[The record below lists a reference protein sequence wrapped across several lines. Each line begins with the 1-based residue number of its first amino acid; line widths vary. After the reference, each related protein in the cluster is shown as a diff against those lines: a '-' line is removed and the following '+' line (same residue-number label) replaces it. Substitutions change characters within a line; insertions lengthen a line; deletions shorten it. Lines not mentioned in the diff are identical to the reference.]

1 MDAPGEGARE
11 RFNMSRIADRSILIT
26 GGASGLGRL
35 IALKAAVLGGRVILW
50 DVNEANLDR
59 VAREIGA
66 IGRPVMARRCDVSN
80 REDVYRAAR
89 EVTEAF
95 GEVDILVN
103 NAGVVSGR
111 SFLECTD
118 AELQRTMDV
127 NILAHFWTVR
137 AFLPGMIERGRGH
150 IVTMASAAGI
160 VGVSRMVDYCAS
172 KAAAFGFDEA
182 LRMEI
187 RQNRW
192 PVKTT
197 VVCPYFINTGMFD
210 GVKTRFAALLPILD
224 ENKVADR
231 IIRAI
236 VKGKKRLIMP
246 PMVYSV
252 WLLRLLPVAV
262 FDLVADLMGINMA
275 MKSFRGR
282 VGKREQ
288 SETVS

>member
-1 MDAPGEGARE
+1 
-11 RFNMSRIADRSILIT
+11 MSRIENRNVLIT

-35 IALKAAVLGGRVILW
+35 LAIKAAALGGRVVLW

-59 VAREIGA
+59 VGREVRAG
-66 IGRPVMARRCDVSN
+66 GRPVLVRRCDVTN

-89 EVTEAF
+89 EVTETF
-95 GEVDILVN
+95 GPVDILIN
-103 NAGVVSGR
+103 NAGVISGR
-111 SFLECTD
+111 SFLDCTD
-118 AELQRTMDV
+118 DELQRTMDV
-127 NILAHFWTVR
+127 NIMAHFWTVR
-137 AFLPGMIERGRGH
+137 AFLPGMVERRSGH

-160 VGVSRMVDYCAS
+160 VGVSRMVDYCTS

-210 GVKTRFAALLPILD
+210 GVRTRFAALLPILD
-224 ENKVADR
+224 ENRVADR
-231 IIRAI
+231 IIRA
-236 VKGKKRLIMP
+236 VRKNRRRVIMP

-252 WLLRLLPVAV
+252 WLLRLLPVSV
-262 FDLVADLMGINMA
+262 FDFVADLMGINVA
-275 MKSFRGR
+275 MKTFKGR
-282 VGKREQ
+282 
-288 SETVS
+288 SERAGSDEAT

>member
-1 MDAPGEGARE
+1 
-11 RFNMSRIADRSILIT
+11 MSRIADRNILIT

-35 IALKAAVLGGRVILW
+35 IALKAAALGGRVILW

-59 VAREIGA
+59 VAREIGS

-80 REDVYRAAR
+80 RDAVSLAAR
-89 EVTEAF
+89 EVTESF
-95 GEVDILVN
+95 GAPDILVN

-118 AELQRTMDV
+118 AELRRTMDV

-236 VKGKKRLIMP
+236 LKGKKRLIMP

-252 WLLRLLPVAV
+252 WLLRLFPVAV
-262 FDLVADLMGINMA
+262 FDFVADLMGINRA

-288 SETVS
+288 GESVI